1 MSRLGVH
8 QLLFGPTHRFDFRFL
23 LLVSL
28 AVYFFETNET
38 SQVLRHVSHHFR
50 RHLST
55 TAPYLI
61 TIKTTIRTLFKGDFL
76 KKKLCHIFCG
86 YRKKK

>member
-76 KKKLCHIFCG
+76 KKSCVISFAVTG
-86 YRKKK
+86 KKK